1 MPCDKL
7 STIKLPNNKQKKY
20 FLIIHV
26 PSRSKSNNFLGH
38 WLGCCINTQTKQC
51 LLVDSANVVPS
62 QTGTMHYISNF
73 CNANR
78 LTLLN
83 FNLMFQDK
91 SNVLCGQ
98 YQLYICSIFSKR
110 SLRQTLNLKYM
121 LQKYNLKKLAYF
133 IIQQVERHF
142 HIKFWYT
149 SISKYSIYSMPMAD
163 TRCYLI
169 GISVVFLAIL
179 LTFIIKI
186 STNDFLAIKN
196 HNINNANNSTI
207 CSGLYWH
214 VLARQRHKDRNFIK
228 RLVFA
233 WEHQCD

>member
-1 MPCDKL
+1 MFYKPRHRSINCLFHAKMSSPFADSKYITTIDNLRDILQKCTLCNKLTLNGSLIMPCDKL

-26 PSRSKSNNFLGH
+26 PSRSESNNFLGH

-142 HIKFWYT
+142 HIKF
-149 SISKYSIYSMPMAD
+149 
-163 TRCYLI
+163 
-169 GISVVFLAIL
+169 
-179 LTFIIKI
+179 
-186 STNDFLAIKN
+186 
-196 HNINNANNSTI
+196 
-207 CSGLYWH
+207 
-214 VLARQRHKDRNFIK
+214 
-228 RLVFA
+228 
-233 WEHQCD
+233 